1 MALGYSAKLPLTTQT
16 SHYDLI
22 NDVLTNVRQNLKN
35 ILLTCPGERVM
46 LPDFGVGVRK
56 YLFENDANFIAA
68 EIESLIYEQVQA
80 YMGFLQIRS
89 IQFLTSLNSESIKEN
104 EMALQILYTIPAL
117 SLHDSLLI
125 TP

>member
-1 MALGYSAKLPLTTQT
+1 
-16 SHYDLI
+16 
-22 NDVLTNVRQNLKN
+22 
-35 ILLTCPGERVM
+35 M